1 MAIEKFTCPPQ
12 TASGAGTFSDNLVG
26 FQLVAGG
33 GMTQGNFE
41 FTRGITEK
49 SNRTFTTGTF
59 SNPINLDGMG
69 INSVVQSKAIFENNF
84 KVYPNFDLS
93 QVTNFT
99 TYGSMV
105 KRISTS
111 VETIISKFPAALE
124 VTFMDENYITG
135 ATATNISYNP
145 LDDETSFDLEISR
158 IRNPF
163 DVDFTVNST
172 RNLEL
177 REIQVSA
184 LRNMT
189 TQFAKYSLF
198 YGGIGYDVTHIIPTT
213 SLTTGILTIYINGD
227 VFQGRTES
235 YDDLVIRP
243 NDYQVNRVFNED
255 LDEVQRFLLNRNVV
269 PIYTAT
275 FQVPNENDD
284 GTFYIQNKLVT
295 WPLYGNWNLDILT
308 NSFTTYLT
316 TLNNISVS
324 FDGYQTNLVSRFLT
338 TDSLKEFDTSDQKI
352 EKILQIY
359 GRSFD
364 ETKKF
369 INGLAYMNS
378 VNYNTGNDIPS
389 QLLKNLS
396 QTLGWSTNM
405 SPITNEDFLGSV
417 FGQKNVDKSAFSGV
431 GQSQT
436 PDELNYQYYK
446 NLVLNSAYLFKSKGT
461 RKSIETLMRLIG
473 APDALVE
480 FNEYVCLADQRI
492 NMSEFDSQYANI
504 SGGTYSKT
512 LPIIDGGN
520 TFKIQSVT
528 YSGFTTASILQEVD
542 FTKGDYPISNSGFP
556 MSPVNS
562 ETYFYQMGSGWFES
576 TPKHRSPEQPD
587 LTNSVFTGSNPNYQT
602 KLSPFTY
609 GQEYLNIYKS
619 FPFTDLGYNLRTS
632 IDNNKTWVDT
642 EIGDRT
648 NLDGGYNAL
657 YNVGEEGLVI
667 NVKNI
672 DLYLNPAQGLSYDV
686 WSMSREYNFPI
697 ANEGLGYIAPTKCDP
712 NPISSYPHRG
722 GVDSTVINPQP
733 RKETFFEFAQT
744 FWKNTINVRNRQYA
758 TDGGTGG
765 YPTLSSIYWNY
776 LESESLAGIQNDN
789 FTYKT
794 MIDYVGGMGDYW
806 IRLVEQ
812 MIPATTIWNTGVRF
826 ENSIFH
832 RQKFVWR
839 RQRGCD
845 LVPILCRPCT
855 FTGSVYK
862 NDCTVQS
869 KLCPIYPYEVQELG
883 FRGVLIQSIA
893 SFEAQLPT
901 PPLHICDLDSTY
913 SEWYV
918 RIFTVTNGVAS
929 PDIIY
934 PFFIG
939 SGVNSV
945 DCGNEFSSDLNPIVS
960 TNSYP
965 CLSLWT
971 YSLDQIL
978 QEMISIG
985 YDYRF
990 ETSDGR
996 SVSSTNPEAV
1006 NVRIWNTN
1014 CSSIPLD
1021 VVFVLEVGI
1030 NFSINCT

>member
-1 MAIEKFTCPPQ
+1 MATEKFTCPPQ
-12 TASGAGTFSDNLVG
+12 PATGAGTFSDNLVG

-33 GMTQGNFE
+33 GLTQGNFE
-41 FTRGITEK
+41 FTTGITEK
-49 SNRTFTTGTF
+49 SNRTFTTGAF
-59 SNPINLDGMG
+59 SNPINLENLGV
-69 INSVVQSKAIFENNF
+69 NSVAQSRAIFENNF
-84 KVYPNFDLS
+84 KVYPNFDLT

-99 TYGSMV
+99 SYGSMV

-124 VTFMDENYITG
+124 VSFMDENYLTG
-135 ATATNISYNP
+135 ATATNISYDPITN
-145 LDDETSFDLEISR
+145 ETSIDLNISR

-163 DVDFTVNST
+163 DVDFTVNAT

-177 REIQVSA
+177 REVQVSP

-189 TQFAKYSLF
+189 KEFTKYSLF
-198 YGGIGYDVTHIIPTT
+198 LGGIGYDVTYIIPTT
-213 SLTTGILTIYINGD
+213 SLTTGTLTLYINGN
-227 VFQGRTES
+227 VFSGLTET

-284 GTFYIQNKLVT
+284 GSFYIQNKLVT
-295 WPLYGNWNLDILT
+295 WPLYGGWNLDILT

-316 TLNNISVS
+316 TLNEISVN

-405 SPITNEDFLGSV
+405 SPITNDDFLGSV

-480 FNEYVCLADQRI
+480 FNEYIYLADQKI
-492 NMSEFDSQYANI
+492 NISDFNSQYASI
-504 SGGTYSKT
+504 SGGTYNRT
-512 LPIIDGGN
+512 LPTLDGGY
-520 TFKIQSVT
+520 TFTIQGVK
-528 YSGFTTASILQEVD
+528 YSGFTTTSVLESVD
-542 FTKGDYPISNSGFP
+542 LTKSDYPISDSGYP
-556 MSPVNS
+556 KSPVNS
-562 ETYFYQMGSGWFES
+562 ETYYYQMGSGWFES

-602 KLSPFTY
+602 KLAPFTY
-609 GQEYLNIYKS
+609 GQEYLNVYKS
-619 FPFTDLGYNLRTS
+619 FPFTNLGYTLS
-632 IDNNKTWVDT
+632 SAIDNNKTWVDT
-642 EIGDRT
+642 EIGSRS
-648 NLDGGYNAL
+648 NLDGGYNSL
-657 YNVGEEGLVI
+657 YTTDSEDLVI
-667 NVKNI
+667 NVKNV
-672 DLYLNPAQGLSYDV
+672 DLYLNPGQGLSYDV
-686 WSMSREYNFPI
+686 WYMSREYNFPI
-697 ANEGLGYIAPTKCDP
+697 ANQGLGYVAPTRCNPD
-712 NPISSYPHRG
+712 PISAYPHRG
-722 GVDSTVINPQP
+722 GVDSTVINPEP
-733 RKETFFEFAQT
+733 RKQTFFEFAQT

-758 TDGGTGG
+758 TDGGTSG

-776 LESESLAGIQNDN
+776 LQSESLVGVQNDN

-794 MIDYVGGMGDYW
+794 MIEYVSGMGDYW

-812 MIPATTIWNTGVRF
+812 MIPASTIWNTGVKL

-839 RQRGCD
+839 RQRGCE
-845 LVPILCRPCT
+845 LVPILCKPCK
-855 FTGSVYK
+855 FTGSIYLS
-862 NDCTVQS
+862 DCNVWS
-869 KLCPIYPYEVQELG
+869 KLCDRYPDSVLEFGNFNNVLASVINNWLNPAS
-883 FRGVLIQSIA
+883 GVVLAA
-893 SFEAQLPT
+893 SCNVNT
-901 PPLHICDLDSTY
+901 TN
-913 SEWYV
+913 SEWFV
-918 RIFTVTNGVAS
+918 DININGS
-929 PDIIY
+929 NIIQY
-934 PFFIG
+934 PFFNG
-939 SGVNSV
+939 TGYNSIS
-945 DCGNEFSSDLNPIVS
+945 CGTEPVTQTSNSSS
-960 TNSYP
+960 P
-965 CLSLWT
+965 CVSLWET
-971 YSLDQIL
+971 ALDDSLAQL
-978 QEMISIG
+978 ISLG
-985 YDYRF
+985 YDYAY
-990 ETSDGR
+990 EYSDGQNMGDPP
-996 SVSSTNPEAV
+996 TK
-1006 NVRIWNTN
+1006 VRIWNIN
-1014 CSSIPLD
+1014 CSSKPIID
-1021 VVFVLEVGI
+1021 KIQIRVGVQ
-1030 NFSINCT
+1030 FTMSCQE

>member
-12 TASGAGTFSDNLVG
+12 PATGAGTFSDNLVG

-33 GMTQGNFE
+33 GLTQGNFE
-41 FTRGITEK
+41 FTTGITEK
-49 SNRTFTTGTF
+49 SNRTFTTGAF
-59 SNPINLDGMG
+59 SNPINLEGLG
-69 INSVVQSKAIFENNF
+69 VNSVAQSRAIFENNF
-84 KVYPNFDLS
+84 KVYPNFDLT

-99 TYGSMV
+99 SYGSMV

-124 VTFMDENYITG
+124 VTFMDEHYLTG
-135 ATATNISYNP
+135 ATATNISYDPITN
-145 LDDETSFDLEISR
+145 ETSINLNVSR

-163 DVDFTVNST
+163 DIDFTVNAT

-177 REIQVSA
+177 REVQVSP

-189 TQFAKYSLF
+189 KEFTKYSLF
-198 YGGIGYDVTHIIPTT
+198 LGGIGYDVTYIIPTT
-213 SLTTGILTIYINGD
+213 SLTTGTLTLVINGD
-227 VFQGRTES
+227 VFSGLTEI

-243 NDYQVNRVFNED
+243 NDYEVNRVFNES
-255 LDEVQRFLLNRNVV
+255 LDEVQRFLLNRNVT

-316 TLNNISVS
+316 TLNDVSVS

-338 TDSLKEFDTSDQKI
+338 TDSIKEFDTSDQKI

-405 SPITNEDFLGSV
+405 SPISNDDFLSSV

-446 NLVLNSAYLFKSKGT
+446 NLILNSAYLFKSKGT

-480 FNEYVCLADQRI
+480 FNEYVYLADQKI
-492 NMSEFDSQYANI
+492 NMSDFNSQYASI

-512 LPIIDGGN
+512 LPTLEN
-520 TFKIQSVT
+520 SYTFQIQGVT
-528 YSGFTTASILQEVD
+528 YTGFTTTTTLQGVNLSKE
-542 FTKGDYPISNSGFP
+542 DYPISETGYP
-556 MSPVNS
+556 KSPGNS
-562 ETYFYQMGSGWFES
+562 ETYFYQMGAGWFES
-576 TPKHRSPEQPD
+576 TPKHRSLEQPD

-602 KLSPFTY
+602 KLAPFTY
-609 GQEYLNIYKS
+609 GQDYLNVYRT
-619 FPFTDLGYNLRTS
+619 FPFTDLGYTLRTE
-632 IDNNKTWVDT
+632 IDNNKSWVDT
-642 EIGDRT
+642 EIGDRS
-648 NLDGGYNAL
+648 NLDGGYNSL
-657 YNVGEEGLVI
+657 YTVGDEELVI

-672 DLYLNPAQGLSYDV
+672 DLFLNPGQGLSYDV
-686 WSMSREYNFPI
+686 WYMSREYNFPI
-697 ANEGLGYIAPTKCDP
+697 ANEGLGYVASTRCNPD
-712 NPISSYPHRG
+712 PISTYPHRG
-722 GVDSTVINPQP
+722 GVDSTNINPQP

-744 FWKNTINVRNRQYA
+744 FWKNTINVRNRQFV
-758 TDGGTGG
+758 TDGGTSG

-794 MIDYVGGMGDYW
+794 MIEYVSGMGDYW

-812 MIPATTIWNTGVRF
+812 MIPATTIWNTGIKL

-839 RQRGCD
+839 RQRGCE
-845 LVPILCRPCT
+845 LVPVLCKPCK
-855 FTGSVYK
+855 FTGSIYLS
-862 NDCTVQS
+862 DCNAWST
-869 KLCPIYPYEVQELG
+869 LCERYPDSVLEFGNFNNVLTDVINNWANPITGPIPDTSGCY
-883 FRGVLIQSIA
+883 FDTIN
-893 SFEAQLPT
+893 
-901 PPLHICDLDSTY
+901 ST
-913 SEWYV
+913 WFV
-918 RIFTVTNGVAS
+918 DININGVN
-929 PDIIY
+929 IIQY
-934 PFFIG
+934 PFFNG
-939 SGVNSV
+939 TGYNSLT
-945 DCGNEFSSDLNPIVS
+945 CGNETYPTQSLSSGPCPSSWEDALD
-960 TNSYP
+960 NS
-965 CLSLWT
+965 LE
-971 YSLDQIL
+971 
-978 QEMISIG
+978 EMISLG
-985 YDYRF
+985 YDYRY
-990 ETSDGR
+990 EYDINDDRDSEPTK
-996 SVSSTNPEAV
+996 
-1006 NVRIWNTN
+1006 VRIWDTN
-1014 CSSIPLD
+1014 CSSTPIRRTILIR
-1021 VVFVLEVGI
+1021 VGI
-1030 NFSINCT
+1030 EFTITCQQ

>member
-33 GMTQGNFE
+33 GLTQGNFE
-41 FTRGITEK
+41 FTTGITEK

-59 SNPINLDGMG
+59 SNPINLEGLGVD
-69 INSVVQSKAIFENNF
+69 SVAQSKIIFENNF
-84 KVYPNFDLS
+84 KVYPNFDLT

-99 TYGSMV
+99 SYGSMV

-145 LDDETSFDLEISR
+145 ITDETSIELSVPK

-177 REIQVSA
+177 REIQVSP

-189 TQFAKYSLF
+189 TQFTKYSL
-198 YGGIGYDVTHIIPTT
+198 YYSGSGYDVTHIDPTT
-213 SLTTGILTIYINGD
+213 SLTTGVLKIYLKGN
-227 VFQGRTES
+227 VFPNQTET
-235 YDDLVIRP
+235 YEDLVIRP

-255 LDEVQRFLLNRNVV
+255 LDEVQRFLLNRNIV

-275 FQVPNENDD
+275 FKVPNENDD
-284 GTFYIQNKLVT
+284 GTYYIQNKLVT

-308 NSFTTYLT
+308 NSFTAYLT
-316 TLNNISVS
+316 TLNNISLS

-338 TDSLKEFDTSDQKI
+338 TDSIKEFDTSDQKI

-378 VNYNTGNDIPS
+378 VNYNSGNDIPS

-396 QTLGWSTNM
+396 QTLGWATNM
-405 SPITNEDFLGSV
+405 SPITNDDFLSSV

-480 FNEYVCLADQRI
+480 FNEYVYLADQKI
-492 NMSEFDSQYANI
+492 NMSDFNSQYANI

-512 LPIIDGGN
+512 LPTLDGGY
-520 TFKIQSVT
+520 TFTIQGNQ
-528 YSGFTTASILQEVD
+528 YSGFTTTSVLQEANVTKSD
-542 FTKGDYPISNSGFP
+542 FPISDYGFP
-556 MSPVNS
+556 QSPVNS
-562 ETYFYQMGSGWFES
+562 ETYYYQMGSGWFES

-602 KLSPFTY
+602 KLAPFTY
-609 GQEYLNIYKS
+609 GQEYLDVYRK
-619 FPFTDLGYNLRTS
+619 FPFTDLGYNLTS
-632 IDNNKTWVDT
+632 IVDNNKSWVDT
-642 EIGDRT
+642 EIGTRS
-648 NLDGGYNAL
+648 NLDGGYDAL
-657 YNVGEEGLVI
+657 YNADNENLVI
-667 NVKNI
+667 NVKNV
-672 DLYLNPAQGLSYDV
+672 DLYLNPAQGLVYDV
-686 WSMSREYNFPI
+686 WYMSRQSNYPI
-697 ANEGLGYIAPTKCDP
+697 ANEGLGYVAPTRCNPD
-712 NPISSYPHRG
+712 PISAYPHRG

-733 RKETFFEFAQT
+733 LKQTFFEFAQT
-744 FWKNTINVRNRQYA
+744 FWRNTINVRNRQYA
-758 TDGGTGG
+758 TDGGTSG

-776 LESESLAGIQNDN
+776 LQSESLAGVQNDN
-789 FTYKT
+789 FTYST
-794 MIDYVGGMGDYW
+794 MIDYVSGMGDYW

-812 MIPATTIWNTGVRF
+812 MIPASTIWNTGVKL

-845 LVPILCRPCT
+845 LVPILCKPC
-855 FTGSVYK
+855 K
-862 NDCTVQS
+862 
-869 KLCPIYPYEVQELG
+869 
-883 FRGVLIQSIA
+883 
-893 SFEAQLPT
+893 
-901 PPLHICDLDSTY
+901 
-913 SEWYV
+913 
-918 RIFTVTNGVAS
+918 
-929 PDIIY
+929 
-934 PFFIG
+934 FIG
-939 SGVNSV
+939 SIYLNNCTVWSTLCDRYPDKGFDLVLSDVVNNS
-945 DCGNEFSSDLNPIVS
+945 LNPPLGPAPFLFNCNFNSISSQWFVDIRINGINIPQS
-960 TNSYP
+960 PFFYGSGLYNTPNCVLHNITDSYP
-965 CLSLWT
+965 CLNDWN
-971 YSLDQIL
+971 YSLDQTL
-978 QEMISIG
+978 QQMISLG
-985 YDYRF
+985 YDYRY
-990 ETSDGR
+990 EDMSGNILGYED
-996 SVSSTNPEAV
+996 SNAV
-1006 NVRIWNTN
+1006 MVRIWDTN
-1014 CSSIPLD
+1014 CSSTQIMKTITIN
-1021 VVFVLEVGI
+1021 VGVQFNI
-1030 NFSINCT
+1030 VCQTF

>member
-1 MAIEKFTCPPQ
+1 MATEKFTCPPQ

-33 GMTQGNFE
+33 GLTQGNFE
-41 FTRGITEK
+41 FTTGITEK
-49 SNRTFTTGTF
+49 SNRTFTTGAF
-59 SNPINLDGMG
+59 SNPINLDGLG
-69 INSVVQSKAIFENNF
+69 VNSVAQSRAIFENNF

-111 VETIISKFPAALE
+111 IEIIISKFPAALE
-124 VTFMDENYITG
+124 VTFMDENYLTG
-135 ATATNISYNP
+135 ATATNISYDPITN
-145 LDDETSFDLEISR
+145 ETSFDLNVSR

-163 DVDFTVNST
+163 DIDFTINAT

-177 REIQVSA
+177 REVQVSP

-189 TQFAKYSLF
+189 NEFAKYALF
-198 YGGIGYDVTHIIPTT
+198 LGGIGFDVTHIIPTT
-213 SLTTGILTIYINGD
+213 SLTTGTLTLYINGD
-227 VFQGRTES
+227 IFSGLTET

-269 PIYTAT
+269 PIYTAN
-275 FQVPNENDD
+275 FQVPNESDD
-284 GTFYIQNKLVT
+284 GSFYIQNKLVT
-295 WPLYGNWNLDILT
+295 WPLYGSWNLDILT

-316 TLNNISVS
+316 TLNEISVN
-324 FDGYQTNLVSRFLT
+324 FDEYQTNLVSRFLT
-338 TDSLKEFDTSDQKI
+338 TDSIKEFDTSDQKV

-405 SPITNEDFLGSV
+405 SPITNDDFLGSV

-431 GQSQT
+431 GQAQT

-446 NLVLNSAYLFKSKGT
+446 NLILNSAYLFKSKGT

-480 FNEYVCLADQRI
+480 FNEYVYLADQKI
-492 NMSEFDSQYANI
+492 NMSDFDSQYANI
-504 SGGTYSKT
+504 SGGTYSRT
-512 LPIIDGGN
+512 LPTLDGGY
-520 TFKIQSVT
+520 TFTIQGIT
-528 YSGFTTASILQEVD
+528 YSGFTTTSVLESVD
-542 FTKGDYPISNSGFP
+542 LTKNDYPIGETGYPKSA
-556 MSPVNS
+556 VNS
-562 ETYFYQMGSGWFES
+562 ETYYYQMGAGWFES
-576 TPKHRSPEQPD
+576 TPKHRSLEQPD

-602 KLSPFTY
+602 KLAPFTY
-609 GQEYLNIYKS
+609 GQEYLDVYRT
-619 FPFTDLGYNLRTS
+619 FPFTNLGYTLS
-632 IDNNKTWVDT
+632 SAIDNNKTWVDT
-642 EIGDRT
+642 EIGNRS
-648 NLDGGYNAL
+648 NLDGGYNSL
-657 YNVGEEGLVI
+657 YTTDSEDLVI

-686 WSMSREYNFPI
+686 WYMSREFNFPI
-697 ANEGLGYIAPTKCDP
+697 ANQGLGYIAPTRCNPDP
-712 NPISSYPHRG
+712 VSTYPHRG

-733 RKETFFEFAQT
+733 RKQTFFEFAQT

-758 TDGGTGG
+758 TDGGTSG

-794 MIDYVGGMGDYW
+794 MIEYVSGMGDYW

-812 MIPATTIWNTGVRF
+812 MIPATTIWNTGVKL

-839 RQRGCD
+839 RQRGCE
-845 LVPILCRPCT
+845 LVPIICKPCK
-855 FTGSVYK
+855 FTGSIYL
-862 NDCTVQS
+862 NDCNAWSILCNRYPDSVLEFGNFNTV
-869 KLCPIYPYEVQELG
+869 
-883 FRGVLIQSIA
+883 
-893 SFEAQLPT
+893 
-901 PPLHICDLDSTY
+901 LDNVIND
-913 SEWYV
+913 W
-918 RIFTVTNGVAS
+918 
-929 PDIIY
+929 
-934 PFFIG
+934 
-939 SGVNSV
+939 
-945 DCGNEFSSDLNPIVS
+945 LNP
-960 TNSYP
+960 TGP
-965 CLSLWT
+965 GPF
-971 YSLDQIL
+971 LD
-978 QEMISIG
+978 
-985 YDYRF
+985 
-990 ETSDGR
+990 TSGCD
-996 SVSSTNPEAV
+996 VSSTNSQWFVDISINGTNIIQYPFFNGIGYNSISCGTEPVTQISTSSSPCVSLWEVALD
-1006 NVRIWNTN
+1006 NCLTQLISLGYDYTYEFAIGQDMDNPPTKVRIWDTN
-1014 CSSIPLD
+1014 CSSTQTNKSITIR
-1021 VVFVLEVGI
+1021 VGI
-1030 NFSINCT
+1030 QFTMSCQQ

>member
-1 MAIEKFTCPPQ
+1 MANNNFTCPPQ
-12 TASGAGTFSDNLVG
+12 PATGAGTFSDNLVG

-33 GMTQGNFE
+33 GLTQGNFE
-41 FTRGITEK
+41 FTKGITEK
-49 SNRTFTTGTF
+49 SNRTFTTGAF

-69 INSVVQSKAIFENNF
+69 VNSVAQSRAIFENNF
-84 KVYPNFDLS
+84 KVYPNFDIT

-124 VTFMDENYITG
+124 VTFMDENYLTG
-135 ATATNISYNP
+135 ATATNILYNP
-145 LDDETSFDLEISR
+145 IDNETSINLNISR

-163 DVDFTVNST
+163 DIDFTVNAT

-177 REIQVSA
+177 REIQVSP

-189 TQFAKYSLF
+189 NEFTKYSLF
-198 YGGIGYDVTHIIPTT
+198 LGGIGYDVTHIIPTT
-213 SLTTGILTIYINGD
+213 SLTTGTLTLYINGD
-227 VFQGRTES
+227 VFSGLTET

-275 FQVPNENDD
+275 FQVPNESDD
-284 GTFYIQNKLVT
+284 GSFYIQNKLVT
-295 WPLYGNWNLDILT
+295 WPLYGSWNLDILT

-316 TLNNISVS
+316 TLNEISFN
-324 FDGYQTNLVSRFLT
+324 FDGFQTNLVSRFLT
-338 TDSLKEFDTSDQKI
+338 TDSIKEFDTSDQKV

-405 SPITNEDFLGSV
+405 SPITNDDFLGSV

-436 PDELNYQYYK
+436 PDELNYQYYR

-480 FNEYVCLADQRI
+480 FNEYVYLADQKI
-492 NMSEFDSQYANI
+492 NMSDFDLQYASI
-504 SGGTYSKT
+504 SGGTYTRT
-512 LPIIDGGN
+512 LPTLDGGY
-520 TFKIQSVT
+520 TFTIQGVT
-528 YSGFTTASILQEVD
+528 YSGFTTTSVLESVD
-542 FTKGDYPISNSGFP
+542 LTKRDYPISDSGYP
-556 MSPVNS
+556 KSPVNS
-562 ETYFYQMGSGWFES
+562 ETYYYQMGSGWFES
-576 TPKHRSPEQPD
+576 TPKHRSPEEPD

-602 KLSPFTY
+602 KLAPFTY
-609 GQEYLNIYKS
+609 GQEYLNVYKS
-619 FPFTDLGYNLRTS
+619 FPFTNLGYTLS
-632 IDNNKTWVDT
+632 SAIDNNKTWVDT
-642 EIGDRT
+642 EIGNRS
-648 NLDGGYNAL
+648 NLDGGYNSL
-657 YNVGEEGLVI
+657 YTTDNEDLVI

-672 DLYLNPAQGLSYDV
+672 DLYLNPGQGLSYDV
-686 WSMSREYNFPI
+686 WYMSREYNFPI
-697 ANEGLGYIAPTKCDP
+697 ANQGLGYVAPTRCNP
-712 NPISSYPHRG
+712 NPVSTYPHRG

-733 RKETFFEFAQT
+733 RKQTFFEFAQT

-758 TDGGTGG
+758 TDGKTSG

-776 LESESLAGIQNDN
+776 LQSESLEGIKNDN

-794 MIDYVGGMGDYW
+794 MIEYVSGMGDYW

-812 MIPATTIWNTGVRF
+812 MIPASTIWNTGVKL

-839 RQRGCD
+839 RQRGCE
-845 LVPILCRPCT
+845 LVPILCKPCK
-855 FTGSVYK
+855 FTGSIYL
-862 NDCTVQS
+862 NDCNAWSILCYRYPESVLEFGNFNTVLS
-869 KLCPIYPYEVQELG
+869 NVINNWLNPTGPGPYLDTSGCNVYTTNSQWFVDISING
-883 FRGVLIQSIA
+883 SNIIQ
-893 SFEAQLPT
+893 
-901 PPLHICDLDSTY
+901 
-913 SEWYV
+913 
-918 RIFTVTNGVAS
+918 
-929 PDIIY
+929 Y
-934 PFFIG
+934 PFFNGIG
-939 SGVNSV
+939 YNSIS
-945 DCGNEFSSDLNPIVS
+945 CGTEPVTQISTSSSPCVS
-960 TNSYP
+960 VWETALDN
-965 CLSLWT
+965 CLTQLISL
-971 YSLDQIL
+971 
-978 QEMISIG
+978 G
-985 YDYRF
+985 YDYTYEYDIAQDTEEPPTR
-990 ETSDGR
+990 
-996 SVSSTNPEAV
+996 
-1006 NVRIWNTN
+1006 VRIWDTN
-1014 CSSIPLD
+1014 CSSNPINKSISIR
-1021 VVFVLEVGI
+1021 VGI
-1030 NFSINCT
+1030 QFTMSCEQ

>member
-1 MAIEKFTCPPQ
+1 MANNNFTCPPQ
-12 TASGAGTFSDNLVG
+12 PATGAGTFSDNLVG

-33 GMTQGNFE
+33 GLTQGNFE
-41 FTRGITEK
+41 FTTGITEK
-49 SNRTFTTGTF
+49 SNRTFTTGAF
-59 SNPINLDGMG
+59 SNPINLDGLG
-69 INSVVQSKAIFENNF
+69 VSNIDQSRAIFENNF
-84 KVYPNFDLS
+84 KVYPNFDLT

-99 TYGSMV
+99 SYGSMV
-105 KRISTS
+105 KRMSTS
-111 VETIISKFPAALE
+111 IEIIISYFPAALE
-124 VTFMDENYITG
+124 ILFMDENYLTG
-135 ATATNISYNP
+135 TTATNISYNP
-145 LDDETSFDLEISR
+145 ITDETSIDLDITK

-163 DVDFTVNST
+163 DIDFSVNAT

-177 REIQVSA
+177 REVQVSP

-189 TQFAKYSLF
+189 TQFTKYSLF
-198 YGGIGYDVTHIIPTT
+198 FGGVGYDVTHIIPTT
-213 SLTTGILTIYINGD
+213 SLTTGTLTIYLNGN
-227 VFQGRTES
+227 VFSGLSET

-243 NDYQVNRVFNED
+243 NDYEVNKVFNQD

-275 FQVPNENDD
+275 FQVPNESDD
-284 GTFYIQNKLVT
+284 GSFYIENQLVT
-295 WPLYGNWNLDILT
+295 WPLYGKWNLDIIT

-316 TLNNISVS
+316 NLNNISVL

-417 FGQKNVDKSAFSGV
+417 FGQKNVDKSVFSGV
-431 GQSQT
+431 GQAQT

-480 FNEYVCLADQRI
+480 FNEYVYLADQRI
-492 NMSEFDSQYANI
+492 NMSDFDSQYANI
-504 SGGTYSKT
+504 TGGTYNKILPT
-512 LPIIDGGN
+512 LDGGY
-520 TFKIQSVT
+520 TFTIQGVE
-528 YSGFTTASILQEVD
+528 YSGFTTTSVLESVD
-542 FTKGDYPISNSGFP
+542 LIKSDYPVSDSGYP
-556 MSPVNS
+556 QSPVNS
-562 ETYFYQMGSGWFES
+562 ETYYYQMGSGWFES

-602 KLSPFTY
+602 KLAPFTY
-609 GQEYLNIYKS
+609 GQEYLNVYKS
-619 FPFTDLGYNLRTS
+619 FPYTNLGYTLS
-632 IDNNKTWVDT
+632 SVVDNNKSWVDT
-642 EIGDRT
+642 EVGERI
-648 NLDGGYNAL
+648 NLDGGYNSIYATD
-657 YNVGEEGLVI
+657 NENLVI

-672 DLYLNPAQGLSYDV
+672 DLYLNPAQGLTYDV
-686 WSMSREYNFPI
+686 WYMSREYNFPI
-697 ANEGLGYIAPTKCDP
+697 ANEGLGYVAPTRCNP
-712 NPISSYPHRG
+712 NPISLYPHKG

-758 TDGGTGG
+758 TDGGTSG

-776 LESESLAGIQNDN
+776 LESESLAGVQNDN

-794 MIDYVGGMGDYW
+794 MIDYVSGMGDYW

-812 MIPATTIWNTGVRF
+812 MIPASTIWNTGVKL

-839 RQRGCD
+839 RQRGCE
-845 LVPILCRPCT
+845 LVPVLCKPCK
-855 FTGSVYK
+855 FTGSIYL
-862 NDCTVQS
+862 NDCKAWST
-869 KLCPIYPYEVQELG
+869 LCNRYPDS
-883 FRGVLIQSIA
+883 VLEFGTFNNVLSSVVNNWLNQTGPGPYLDTGGCNVNTINSQWFVDISINGTNIIQ
-893 SFEAQLPT
+893 
-901 PPLHICDLDSTY
+901 
-913 SEWYV
+913 
-918 RIFTVTNGVAS
+918 
-929 PDIIY
+929 Y
-934 PFFIG
+934 PFFN
-939 SGVNSV
+939 GVGYNSIT
-945 DCGNEFSSDLNPIVS
+945 CGTEPVTMVSNSSS
-960 TNSYP
+960 P
-965 CLSLWT
+965 CVSLWET
-971 YSLDQIL
+971 ALNDCLVQLISL
-978 QEMISIG
+978 G
-985 YDYRF
+985 YDFRY
-990 ETSDGR
+990 EHSNSEPKGSLPT
-996 SVSSTNPEAV
+996 
-1006 NVRIWNTN
+1006 NVRIWDTN
-1014 CSSIPLD
+1014 CTSTPIRKTITIK
-1021 VVFVLEVGI
+1021 VGI
-1030 NFSINCT
+1030 QFNITCQQQP

>member
-33 GMTQGNFE
+33 GLTQGNFE
-41 FTRGITEK
+41 FTKGIKEK
-49 SNRTFTTGTF
+49 SNRTFTTGAF
-59 SNPINLDGMG
+59 SNPINLDSMG
-69 INSVVQSKAIFENNF
+69 VNSVAQSKVIFENNF
-84 KVYPNFDLS
+84 KVYPNFDLT

-99 TYGSMV
+99 AYGSMV

-111 VETIISKFPAALE
+111 VELIISKFPAALE
-124 VTFMDENYITG
+124 VTFMDENYLTG
-135 ATATNISYNP
+135 TTSTNISYNP
-145 LDDETSFDLEISR
+145 ISNETSVDLDISR

-163 DVDFTVNST
+163 DIDFTVNAA

-177 REIQVSA
+177 REIQVSP

-189 TQFAKYSLF
+189 NQFAKYSL
-198 YGGIGYDVTHIIPTT
+198 YYSGVGYDVTYIEPTT
-213 SLTTGILTIYINGD
+213 SSTTGTLRLYFKGN
-227 VFQGRTES
+227 VFPGQTET

-243 NDYQVNRVFNED
+243 NDYQVNRVLNED

-316 TLNNISVS
+316 TLNEISLS

-396 QTLGWSTNM
+396 QTLGWATNM
-405 SPITNEDFLGSV
+405 SPITNDDFLGSV

-431 GQSQT
+431 GQAQT

-504 SGGTYSKT
+504 SGGTYSKKLPT
-512 LPIIDGGN
+512 LENGN
-520 TFKIQSVT
+520 VFRFQGSGYT
-528 YSGFTTASILQEVD
+528 GFTTISVLQEVD
-542 FTKGDYPISNSGFP
+542 FSKEDYPVDNDGYPS
-556 MSPVNS
+556 SPVNS
-562 ETYFYQMGSGWFES
+562 DAYFYQMGAGWFES
-576 TPKHRSPEQPD
+576 TPKHRSLEQPD

-602 KLSPFTY
+602 KLTPFTY
-609 GQEYLNIYKS
+609 GQEYLNVYKK
-619 FPFTDLGYNLRTS
+619 FPFTNLGFNLRQVV
-632 IDNNKTWVDT
+632 DNNKTWVDT
-642 EIGDRT
+642 EIGDRN
-648 NLDGGYNAL
+648 NLDGGYNSL
-657 YNVGEEGLVI
+657 YYTDSENLVI
-667 NVKNI
+667 NVKNL
-672 DLYLNPAQGLSYDV
+672 DLYLNPAQGLLYDV
-686 WSMSREYNFPI
+686 WYMSRQYNYPI
-697 ANEGLGYIAPTKCDP
+697 PNEGLNYTQPTYCDP
-712 NPISSYPHRG
+712 NPTTIYPNKG
-722 GVDSTVINPQP
+722 GVDNTVIKPEPNS
-733 RKETFFEFAQT
+733 KTFFEFAQT
-744 FWKNTINVRNRQYA
+744 FWKNTINVRNRQFA
-758 TDGGTGG
+758 SDGGTSG
-765 YPTLSSIYWNY
+765 YPTLQSIYWRY
-776 LESESLAGIQNDN
+776 LESEKDAGIQNDN

-794 MIDYVGGMGDYW
+794 MIEYVNGMGDYW

-812 MIPATTIWNTGVRF
+812 MMPASTIWNTGVKL

-839 RQRGCD
+839 RQRGCGI
-845 LVPILCRPCT
+845 VPVICKPCK
-855 FTGSVYK
+855 FTGSIYLS
-862 NDCTVQS
+862 DCTAQS
-869 KLCPIYPYEVQELG
+869 TICPKYPNGVDELG
-883 FRGVLIQSIA
+883 FNLVLTDVIENWVINEIGFDLNNSGCDTTTINSDWFVDLNINGTILQHLFFVGVGYNSI
-893 SFEAQLPT
+893 
-901 PPLHICDLDSTY
+901 
-913 SEWYV
+913 
-918 RIFTVTNGVAS
+918 
-929 PDIIY
+929 
-934 PFFIG
+934 
-939 SGVNSV
+939 
-945 DCGNEFSSDLNPIVS
+945 DCGTIFSSS
-960 TNSYP
+960 P
-965 CLSLWT
+965 CLSDWDT
-971 YSLDQIL
+971 ALDNCL
-978 QEMISIG
+978 QRIITLG
-985 YDYRF
+985 YDYRY
-990 ETSDGR
+990 ETINNTPISGDD
-996 SVSSTNPEAV
+996 TNAV
-1006 NVRIWNTN
+1006 LVRIWNTN
-1014 CSSIPLD
+1014 CSTTPLVETLSIS
-1021 VVFVLEVGI
+1021 VGI
-1030 NFSINCT
+1030 NFNITCTQ